1 MSQVFN
7 KITGLGNDFRVI
19 DEDQFKN
26 KEYIITNKEY
36 IENLLETIK
45 SNSENKN
52 KENYIFVIDSNIGL
66 DHAKDSFGVIEK
78 KIFNEKAN
86 NDFSLNYIPMNIGFD
101 KNIHKRDVMKYNNV
115 KNDEEYEQLIKKS
128 INSSITIIENIAEKF
143 KDKNVAINESFVNF
157 IRIDKLDKYKYNN
170 VKNIKLSFE
179 DLKEEQLKG
188 KMKDIENN
196 NNEKLNLLINNSNV
210 VLYKSAGNYVYNS
223 EHYKEKF
230 KLEIIMRVGTNNN
243 YKLMKEISL
252 IMNQIIE
259 HKIYNNWQEIPNLLL
274 NTFNSLK
281 ENIDNFNQ
289 NKEEKNKIKLD
300 LNDFIDL
307 YIKDY
312 IANYESYDLLK
323 KINHFKIDNIK
334 IVEATNGQVIK
345 DNYEIAKKLN
355 NLGKIKD
362 LENLSSNLNYDLN
375 EIEDMIKLY
384 NKYSEIYPEIFK
396 INALG
401 SFSTLQ
407 FHDTI
412 GIKRGIDGQNGTNL
426 LDSNTGTSTASPM
439 MLSYDLFNDEK
450 LSKKFNLKDLKQE
463 IENNIKENNNLF
475 FERN

>member
-243 YKLMKEISL
+243 YKFMKEISL
-252 IMNQIIE
+252 MMNQIIE

-281 ENIDNFNQ
+281 KNIEDFNQ
-289 NKEEKNKIKLD
+289 NKKEKNKIKLD

-312 IANYESYDLLK
+312 LANYESYDLLK

-412 GIKRGIDGQNGTNL
+412 GIRRGIDGQNGTNL
-426 LDSNTGTSTASPM
+426 LNSNTGTSTAAPM

-463 IENNIKENNNLF
+463 IENNIEDNNLF

>member
-1 MSQVFN
+1 MSQIFN

-52 KENYIFVIDSNIGL
+52 KEYYIFVIDSNIGL

-78 KIFNEKAN
+78 KIFSEKTN

-115 KNDEEYEQLIKKS
+115 KNDEEYEQLINKR
-128 INSSITIIENIAEKF
+128 INSSVAIIENIAEKF
-143 KDKNVAINESFVNF
+143 KDKNIAINESFVNF

-196 NNEKLNLLINNSNV
+196 NNEKLNLLINNPNV

-243 YKLMKEISL
+243 YKSMKEISL
-252 IMNQIIE
+252 MMNQIIE
-259 HKIYNNWQEIPNLLL
+259 HKIYNNWQEIPVLLL
-274 NTFNSLK
+274 NTFNCLK
-281 ENIDNFNQ
+281 KNIDNFNQ
-289 NKEEKNKIKLD
+289 NKEEKIK
-300 LNDFIDL
+300 
-307 YIKDY
+307 
-312 IANYESYDLLK
+312 
-323 KINHFKIDNIK
+323 
-334 IVEATNGQVIK
+334 
-345 DNYEIAKKLN
+345 
-355 NLGKIKD
+355 
-362 LENLSSNLNYDLN
+362 
-375 EIEDMIKLY
+375 
-384 NKYSEIYPEIFK
+384 
-396 INALG
+396 
-401 SFSTLQ
+401 
-407 FHDTI
+407 
-412 GIKRGIDGQNGTNL
+412 
-426 LDSNTGTSTASPM
+426 
-439 MLSYDLFNDEK
+439 
-450 LSKKFNLKDLKQE
+450 
-463 IENNIKENNNLF
+463 
-475 FERN
+475 

>member
-362 LENLSSNLNYDLN
+362 LENLSSNLNYNLN
-375 EIEDMIKLY
+375 ETEDMIKLY

-412 GIKRGIDGQNGTNL
+412 GIRRGIDGQNGTNL
-426 LDSNTGTSTASPM
+426 LNSNTGTSTASPM

-463 IENNIKENNNLF
+463 IENNIKKNNNLF